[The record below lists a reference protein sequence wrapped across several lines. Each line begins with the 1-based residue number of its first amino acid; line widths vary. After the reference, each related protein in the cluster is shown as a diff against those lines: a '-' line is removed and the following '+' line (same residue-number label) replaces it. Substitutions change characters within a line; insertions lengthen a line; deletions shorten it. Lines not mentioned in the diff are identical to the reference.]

1 MSLNGNLEIFPVE
14 EVLRLLARSHKT
26 GCLRVES
33 AGHQGRVFIAG
44 GSLTF
49 ATTSTD
55 EEIRR
60 QIINAGLVGPD
71 DFRKVDLSGVSLSE
85 VLAPTVTSS
94 DLTDFVREQI
104 VESLYRVRKAGKGK
118 FDFLVDVAARYPT
131 GQAFDVEFVIAES
144 ERRSTEWADI
154 DAVIPDLHAKYR
166 LARTLTGDDAVTISS
181 STWRFLAAVES
192 GANADELA
200 DRLGLSTF
208 VASRELATL
217 VRNGLMESAIQS
229 AAPTHYES
237 STPSAPRETMWT
249 EDPTAAGW
257 AAETPAPRGWETES
271 PAPAAAGWESE
282 IPAPAAA
289 GWEAEAPA
297 PSGWETEA
305 PAPSGW
311 ESEIP
316 APAAAGWESEI
327 PAPAAA
333 GWEAETPVPSGWE
346 AETPVPTADSL
357 PAAEPDVHNTSWFAQ
372 ATAAKEAEDAE
383 VDSDQGWWSTDEKS
397 EGDDRQA
404 DEFLE
409 SVFSQLN
416 EGSAEETPVAEDE
429 SNFGLGLLRRRRMG
443 AAARDIT
450 GN

>member
-49 ATTSTD
+49 ATTFTD
-55 EEIRR
+55 EEVRR

-131 GQAFDVEFVIAES
+131 GQAFDVEFVIGES
-144 ERRSTEWADI
+144 ERRSIEWADI
-154 DAVIPDLHAKYR
+154 EAVIPDLHAKYR
-166 LARTLTGDDAVTISS
+166 LARTLAGDDAVTISS

-192 GANADELA
+192 GANAHELS

-208 VASRELATL
+208 VASRELANL
-217 VRNGLMESAIQS
+217 VRNGLMESTIKSGGLTHSETLAP
-229 AAPTHYES
+229 AAP
-237 STPSAPRETMWT
+237 RDTMWAVA
-249 EDPTAAGW
+249 PAAGW
-257 AAETPAPRGWETES
+257 EAETPAP
-271 PAPAAAGWESE
+271 AGWESE
-282 IPAPAAA
+282 IPAPAA
-289 GWEAEAPA
+289 GWEAETPA
-297 PSGWETEA
+297 P
-305 PAPSGW
+305 
-311 ESEIP
+311 
-316 APAAAGWESEI
+316 AGWESEI
-327 PAPAAA
+327 PAPAAGWEAETPAPSGWESDIPAPAA
-333 GWEAETPVPSGWE
+333 GWEAETPAPSGWE
-346 AETPVPTADSL
+346 SDIPAPAPSGWESETPAPAADSL
-357 PAAEPDVHNTSWFAQ
+357 AAAESDVQNTSWFAQ
-372 ATAAKEAEDAE
+372 ATAAKEAEDGE
-383 VDSDQGWWSTDEKS
+383 VDPDQGWWSTDEKT
-397 EGDDRQA
+397 EGDERQA

-416 EGSAEETPVAEDE
+416 EGPPEQTPVAEDE

>member
-49 ATTSTD
+49 ATTATD
-55 EEIRR
+55 EEVRR
-60 QIINAGLVGPD
+60 QVINAGLVGPD

-144 ERRSTEWADI
+144 ERRSIEWADI

-192 GANADELA
+192 GANAHELS

-208 VASRELATL
+208 VASRELANL
-217 VRNGLMESAIQS
+217 VRNGLMESTTKSGGLTHSETLAP
-229 AAPTHYES
+229 AAP
-237 STPSAPRETMWT
+237 RDTMWAVT
-249 EDPTAAGW
+249 PAAAAW
-257 AAETPAPRGWETES
+257 EAETPAP
-271 PAPAAAGWESE
+271 
-282 IPAPAAA
+282 A
-289 GWEAEAPA
+289 GWEAETPAPAGWEAETPAPAGWEVETPAPAGWEAETPA
-297 PSGWETEA
+297 PSGWEVET
-305 PAPSGW
+305 PAPV
-311 ESEIP
+311 
-316 APAAAGWESEI
+316 
-327 PAPAAA
+327 AA
-333 GWEAETPVPSGWE
+333 GWEAETPAPSGWE
-346 AETPVPTADSL
+346 AETPAPSGWEVETPAPAADSL

-383 VDSDQGWWSTDEKS
+383 DAEVDSDQGWWSTDEKT